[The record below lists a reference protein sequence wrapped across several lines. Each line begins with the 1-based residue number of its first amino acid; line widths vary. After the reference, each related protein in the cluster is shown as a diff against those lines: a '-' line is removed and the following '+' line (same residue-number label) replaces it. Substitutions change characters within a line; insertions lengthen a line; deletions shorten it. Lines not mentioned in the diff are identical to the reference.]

1 MRSISHA
8 KLDWRDSDT
17 PVSIEFDDVYFST
30 VDGIDETRYVFLQH
44 NGFPERFTEHPRN
57 TLVVAET
64 GFGTGLN
71 LMVLWH
77 AFREFRRRHPDAP
90 CKRLHFVTM
99 EKYPVTEADLAK
111 AHRHWPEFA
120 EQCRQ
125 LKSAYPMPIPGCH
138 RMEFDQG
145 QVVVDLWLG
154 DVNQCLEQMYAPEEG
169 LVDVWFLDGFTPSR
183 NPKMWQEQL
192 YEQMARLSHRNASY
206 ATFTA
211 AGHVRRGLEKHG
223 FTVTKDQGYGVKR
236 EMISGH
242 FTPDRPQASRPD
254 EVAVVGAGI
263 AAAHTALSLV
273 QRGIAVTLYGQ
284 DAGPADGASG
294 NRQGALYP
302 LMNLAEDGL
311 SALYQQGFLLA
322 RQRLSRLVENGHS
335 VDHDWCG
342 VLQLS
347 QSPKD
352 AEKLE
357 RIGAAGFPCELV
369 HRVDRDAASHIAD
382 LPLDRGGLFF
392 PYGGWLAPEQ
402 LVLALLAQAQ
412 ATGLLTCHWHHRL
425 QGLQRAQAHWQL
437 EFDQSTARHQQLVIC
452 MGHASADLAQSAPLP
467 LQPVR
472 GQISAP
478 ESSGDLSRLKTVLC
492 ADGYLVPALAGR
504 LTCGASFVK
513 NSRDSQWRSEDVEEI
528 GGRMANSFAGS
539 DWLAQLALDDSGR
552 AAIRGS
558 VRDHFPLMGP
568 ITDWS
573 RVAADPRVWRDAPLP
588 NQPGLHLVA
597 GLGSRGLC
605 SGALMAESAVSLICA
620 EPLPL
625 TQGLLQRLLPG
636 RFWQRRINKGHP
648 PVDQGQAD

>member
-1 MRSISHA
+1 MNSISHA

-30 VDGIDETRYVFLQH
+30 VDGIDETRYVFMQH
-44 NGFPERFTEHPRN
+44 NGFPERFTEHPHD

-77 AFREFRRRHPDAP
+77 SFRQFRQRHPDAP

-99 EKYPVTEADLAK
+99 EKYPVTGADLAK
-111 AHRHWPEFA
+111 AHRYWPEFA
-120 EQCRQ
+120 DQSRQ
-125 LKSAYPMPIPGCH
+125 LKTAYPMPLPGCH

-154 DVNQCLEQMYAPEEG
+154 DVNECLEQMHAPPQG
-169 LVDVWFLDGFTPSR
+169 VVDVWFLDGFTPSR
-183 NPKMWQEQL
+183 NPQMWQEQL
-192 YEQMARLSHRNASY
+192 YLQMARLSRKGASY

-223 FTVTKDQGYGVKR
+223 FSVVKDQGYGIKR

-242 FTPDRPQASRPD
+242 FATEKPETTSPL
-254 EVAVVGAGI
+254 EVAVVGAGV

-273 QRGIAVTLYGQ
+273 QRGIRVTLYSRG
-284 DAGPADGASG
+284 AKPADGASG

-311 SALYQQGFLLA
+311 STIYQQGFLLA
-322 RQRLSRLVENGHS
+322 RQRLNRLVDGGHS
-335 VDHDWCG
+335 IDHEWCG

-347 QSPKD
+347 QNPKD
-352 AEKLE
+352 ADKLE
-357 RIGAAGFPCELV
+357 RIGKAGFPSELV
-369 HRVDRDAASHIAD
+369 HQVDRQAASHIAD
-382 LPLDRGGLFF
+382 LPLDRGGLYF

-402 LVLALLAQAQ
+402 LIPALLNQAKE
-412 ATGLLTCHWHHRL
+412 TGLLTCHWHHQLIGLDR
-425 QGLQRAQAHWQL
+425 QGQHWQL
-437 EFDQSTARHQQLVIC
+437 QFDQTSACHPHLVIC
-452 MGHASADLAQSAPLP
+452 MGHASADLSQTAALP
-467 LQPVR
+467 LLPVR

-478 ESSGDLSRLKTVLC
+478 LAGNTLSKLKTVLC
-492 ADGYLVPALAGR
+492 ADGYLVPALDGR
-504 LTCGASFVK
+504 LTSGASFIK
-513 NSRDSQWRSEDVEEI
+513 NSQDTRWRQEDVEEI
-528 GGRMANSFAGS
+528 AGRMNNSFGDS
-539 DWLAQLALDDSGR
+539 DWLSQLQLDDSGR

-568 ITDWS
+568 LPDWDRIATDPQ
-573 RVAADPRVWRDAPLP
+573 AWRHQPLP
-588 NQPGLHLVA
+588 EQPGIHLVS

-605 SGALMAESAVSLICA
+605 SGALMAESVVSQICG

-625 TQGLLQRLLPG
+625 SEQQLQRLLPG

-648 PVDQGQAD
+648 PVAQ